1 MAAWSATCILIVL
14 STSNPIYK
22 ALVLVAALLAVGS
35 AAGLRKMR
43 PLVLGVT
50 LMAAFATLL
59 NFVSAH
65 LGSSVLF
72 SLPSEVP
79 ALGGPYTLEAL
90 VFGAVGGL
98 TIAAVIVAASPF
110 SLVLGS
116 HDVIDSL
123 PTVLSRTGAAIA
135 ASVNLV
141 PVVAAT
147 FVQVSE
153 AQRLR
158 GWRPRGPRSWAEIVV
173 PVVLTSVE
181 ASMQLAESM
190 EARAY
195 GTGPRTVAGSLHMRR
210 GDWMVVGASS
220 LAVAAFIAARVAGW
234 APDWYPY
241 PTLSFPTVDP
251 RPLLSCLLLFVP
263 VTMWRSRG

>member
-1 MAAWSATCILIVL
+1 VNARAVAAWSATCILIVL

-43 PLVLGVT
+43 P
-50 LMAAFATLL
+50 
-59 NFVSAH
+59 
-65 LGSSVLF
+65 
-72 SLPSEVP
+72 
-79 ALGGPYTLEAL
+79 
-90 VFGAVGGL
+90 
-98 TIAAVIVAASPF
+98 
-110 SLVLGS
+110 LVLGS